1 MIKAVD
7 PLVKYDLSQIDATG
21 VDLRADADK
30 FVEMYDSLVVVLT
43 HENWP
48 IKNKDDLKNVSVQ
61 KEFLL
66 STTVWENMV
75 DALLKWMDT
84 TVYDKTGAAIAVLA
98 LPAVKQFAPTYY
110 DLLALDSVTVEMM
123 ANDLELARGVLEDL
137 SVLDLTQIAKN
148 GEYLTMDVKTVI
160 NHVIDVVVDSM
171 ILEGHTNRLFE
182 HLMDTYV
189 NGHQIAGIDVPNGTI
204 VAEGIDFA
212 YDRDAYKGLVDEAFA
227 IFANENITTIDQLK
241 TFVKEIRQKSK
252 FVEFTSQDSNWQSM
266 EKIVNYLANMTM
278 VEVNGLSVMN
288 HIVSPQLD
296 GDLATIVDFSQYNK
310 SEFMSDMHALAVF
323 IAQLNEFGIASV
335 MRNEN
340 IHYDQAPLVK
350 DMLHTIASVNYLK
363 YNLDALIV

>member
-1 MIKAVD
+1 
-7 PLVKYDLSQIDATG
+7 
-21 VDLRADADK
+21 
-30 FVEMYDSLVVVLT
+30 
-43 HENWP
+43 
-48 IKNKDDLKNVSVQ
+48 
-61 KEFLL
+61 
-66 STTVWENMV
+66 
-75 DALLKWMDT
+75 
-84 TVYDKTGAAIAVLA
+84 
-98 LPAVKQFAPTYY
+98 
-110 DLLALDSVTVEMM
+110 
-123 ANDLELARGVLEDL
+123 
-137 SVLDLTQIAKN
+137 
-148 GEYLTMDVKTVI
+148 MDVKTVI

-363 YNLDALIV
+363 YNLDALIDLVDSKNVFTNST